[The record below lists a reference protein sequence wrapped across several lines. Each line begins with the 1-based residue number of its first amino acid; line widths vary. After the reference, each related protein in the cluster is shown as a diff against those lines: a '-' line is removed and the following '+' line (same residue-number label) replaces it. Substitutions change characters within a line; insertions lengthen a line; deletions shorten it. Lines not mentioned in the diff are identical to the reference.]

1 VRVAL
6 LPLDERPVNTTMV
19 ADIGR
24 IAGAMVLLPPTTAL
38 PRFREPGDTDAL
50 GAWLAHVVDEGL
62 AGAVVSLDMLG
73 YGGLVASRTSHD
85 TAAQVLARLSLLERI
100 HAAHPTL
107 HIGALNVFLRAS
119 NSDNASEEP
128 DYWTDY
134 GRLLHRLGGRVHE
147 AWTDSPP
154 GSVPRVEEPLVPA
167 DVRQDFARRRMR
179 NHVVNLAG
187 LELAHNGTVS
197 TLLLTADDTAPRS
210 AGSAEQSLV
219 DYWTTLLEPH
229 DSVLIYPGADEV
241 AAVMTTRLL
250 SRHHDVVPTFTVT
263 CVDPGGLER
272 VAPYENA
279 PIATGVHRQVVAA
292 GGRVVESG
300 ADVRLV
306 VHAPSPTGGDFYGTV
321 PDRTDPALVSAIVET
336 VDMALAAGER
346 IAVADCR
353 FPNGADPAL
362 VEGLRDAGVLLR
374 LEAYGGWNTAGNTVG
389 SVVAAAGAAV
399 VGRRSGMLDP
409 DAQQGFLLHRLLED
423 YGYQARVRNELLG
436 RPDHEALFLPGSAGD
451 TAAHVHERLDEVL
464 RELGGSTDLPWR
476 VGAVAFPWD
485 RAFEI
490 DLRLEHT
497 GTARVA
503 T

>member
-1 VRVAL
+1 MRIAL
-6 LPLDERPVNTTMV
+6 LPLDDRPVNTTMV
-19 ADIGR
+19 ADIGH
-24 IAGAMVLLPPTTAL
+24 IAGATVMLPPITAL
-38 PRFREPGDTDAL
+38 PRFREPGDPDAL
-50 GAWLAHVVDEGL
+50 GAWLQDAAGAGL
-62 AGAVVSLDMLG
+62 DGAVVSLDMLG

-85 TAAQVLARLSLLERI
+85 TAAAVLARLALLEQI
-100 HAAHPTL
+100 HAAHPSL
-107 HIGALNVFLRAS
+107 PIGALNVFLRAS

-128 DYWTDY
+128 DYWSDY
-134 GRLLHRLGGRVHE
+134 GVLLHRLGGRVHD
-147 AWTDSPP
+147 AWADSPP
-154 GSVPRVEEPLVPA
+154 GAVPRVEEPLVPT

-219 DYWTTLLEPH
+219 DYWTALLEPH
-229 DSVLIYPGADEV
+229 DAVLIYPGADEV

-272 VAPYENA
+272 VAPYENTPLA
-279 PIATGVHRQVVAA
+279 AGVHRQVVAA

-321 PDRTDPALVSAIVET
+321 PDRTDPNLVAAIVEA
-336 VDMALAAGER
+336 VDAALAAGER
-346 IAVADCR
+346 VAVADCR

-374 LEAYGGWNTAGNTVG
+374 LDAYGGWNTAGNTVG

-399 VGRRSGMLDP
+399 VGRRTGTLDTE
-409 DAQQGFLLHRLLED
+409 ARQRFLFHRLLED
-423 YGYQARVRNELLG
+423 YGYQSRVRNELLD
-436 RPDHEALFLPGSAGD
+436 RPDPEALFAPGSAGE
-451 TAAHVHERLDEVL
+451 TAAHVRERLDEVL
-464 RELGGSTDLPWR
+464 RELSGSADLPWR
-476 VGAVAFPWD
+476 AGAVSFPWD

-497 GTARVA
+497 TTPREA